1 MKSIY
6 TTSTMELYILEETD
20 FSNLHEPGFSAKKR
34 IIHSEALLHQSLF
47 RGATEDEDQDHSS
60 EKSFVINGKTRL
72 SHVVVTWPV
81 CSKV

>member
-1 MKSIY
+1 
-6 TTSTMELYILEETD
+6 MELYILEETD

-47 RGATEDEDQDHSS
+47 RGATEDEDQDQS

>member
-1 MKSIY
+1 
-6 TTSTMELYILEETD
+6 MELYILEETD

-47 RGATEDEDQDHSS
+47 RGATEDEDQDHSAPPWISS